1 LSPPL
6 SRTQQEAA
14 ANTAHFYSACLA
26 VCSVVVMLS
35 SCPELANGN
44 IGRRPAIYAM
54 VVASFTLSLWLSELW
69 TAAFR
74 PQAIGSTP
82 RIKRFL
88 AVVQWEC
95 SDCLL
100 IATDW
105 LSDCLPHQVR
115 FVQWECSDCLLMA
128 TDWLSDCLPHQV
140 RFVQWECS
148 DCLLMATDWLSD
160 CLPHQVRFVQ
170 WECSDCL
177 LIATDWLSD
186 CLPHQVRF
194 VQWECSDCLLIA
206 TDWLSDC
213 LPHQVRFVQWGIVAS
228 WTTFRGP
235 FDLTG
240 NGYFFSWAGVA
251 FSAFLLLSSF
261 PQLSGPLE
269 RLRDEV
275 GKSPHPPLMHAR
287 ASLIA
292 R

>member
-1 LSPPL
+1 MSPPL

-88 AVVQWEC
+88 AV
-95 SDCLL
+95 
-100 IATDW
+100 
-105 LSDCLPHQVR
+105 
-115 FVQWECSDCLLMA
+115 
-128 TDWLSDCLPHQV
+128 
-140 RFVQWECS
+140 
-148 DCLLMATDWLSD
+148 
-160 CLPHQVRFVQ
+160 
-170 WECSDCL
+170 
-177 LIATDWLSD
+177 
-186 CLPHQVRF
+186 VRF

>member
-1 LSPPL
+1 MSPPL

-88 AVVQWEC
+88 AVV
-95 SDCLL
+95 
-100 IATDW
+100 
-105 LSDCLPHQVR
+105 R
-115 FVQWECSDCLLMA
+115 FIQWECSDCLLM
-128 TDWLSDCLPHQV
+128 
-140 RFVQWECS
+140 
-148 DCLLMATDWLSD
+148 
-160 CLPHQVRFVQ
+160 
-170 WECSDCL
+170 
-177 LIATDWLSD
+177 
-186 CLPHQVRF
+186 
-194 VQWECSDCLLIA
+194 A

>member
-1 LSPPL
+1 MRLSASDCVWNLSPPL

-88 AVVQWEC
+88 AVV
-95 SDCLL
+95 
-100 IATDW
+100 
-105 LSDCLPHQVR
+105 R
-115 FVQWECSDCLLMA
+115 FVQWECSDCLLM
-128 TDWLSDCLPHQV
+128 
-140 RFVQWECS
+140 
-148 DCLLMATDWLSD
+148 
-160 CLPHQVRFVQ
+160 
-170 WECSDCL
+170 
-177 LIATDWLSD
+177 
-186 CLPHQVRF
+186 
-194 VQWECSDCLLIA
+194 A

>member
-6 SRTQQEAA
+6 SRTQKEAA

-88 AVVQWEC
+88 AVV
-95 SDCLL
+95 
-100 IATDW
+100 
-105 LSDCLPHQVR
+105 
-115 FVQWECSDCLLMA
+115 
-128 TDWLSDCLPHQV
+128 
-140 RFVQWECS
+140 
-148 DCLLMATDWLSD
+148 
-160 CLPHQVRFVQ
+160 
-170 WECSDCL
+170 
-177 LIATDWLSD
+177 
-186 CLPHQVRF
+186 RF

-251 FSAFLLLSSF
+251 FSAFMLLSSF

>member
-88 AVVQWEC
+88 AVV
-95 SDCLL
+95 
-100 IATDW
+100 
-105 LSDCLPHQVR
+105 
-115 FVQWECSDCLLMA
+115 
-128 TDWLSDCLPHQV
+128 
-140 RFVQWECS
+140 
-148 DCLLMATDWLSD
+148 
-160 CLPHQVRFVQ
+160 RFVQ

-186 CLPHQVRF
+186 SLP
-194 VQWECSDCLLIA
+194 L
-206 TDWLSDC
+206 
-213 LPHQVRFVQWGIVAS
+213 QVRFVQWGIVAS

>member
-1 LSPPL
+1 LRLKREPTL

-88 AVVQWEC
+88 AV
-95 SDCLL
+95 
-100 IATDW
+100 
-105 LSDCLPHQVR
+105 
-115 FVQWECSDCLLMA
+115 
-128 TDWLSDCLPHQV
+128 
-140 RFVQWECS
+140 
-148 DCLLMATDWLSD
+148 
-160 CLPHQVRFVQ
+160 
-170 WECSDCL
+170 
-177 LIATDWLSD
+177 
-186 CLPHQVRF
+186 VRF

>member
-1 LSPPL
+1 
-6 SRTQQEAA
+6 
-14 ANTAHFYSACLA
+14 
-26 VCSVVVMLS
+26 MLS

-88 AVVQWEC
+88 AV
-95 SDCLL
+95 
-100 IATDW
+100 
-105 LSDCLPHQVR
+105 
-115 FVQWECSDCLLMA
+115 
-128 TDWLSDCLPHQV
+128 
-140 RFVQWECS
+140 
-148 DCLLMATDWLSD
+148 
-160 CLPHQVRFVQ
+160 VRFVQ

>member
-88 AVVQWEC
+88 AVV
-95 SDCLL
+95 
-100 IATDW
+100 
-105 LSDCLPHQVR
+105 R
-115 FVQWECSDCLLMA
+115 FVQWECSDCLLM
-128 TDWLSDCLPHQV
+128 
-140 RFVQWECS
+140 
-148 DCLLMATDWLSD
+148 
-160 CLPHQVRFVQ
+160 
-170 WECSDCL
+170 
-177 LIATDWLSD
+177 
-186 CLPHQVRF
+186 
-194 VQWECSDCLLIA
+194 A

>member
-1 LSPPL
+1 
-6 SRTQQEAA
+6 
-14 ANTAHFYSACLA
+14 
-26 VCSVVVMLS
+26 MLS
-35 SCPELANGN
+35 SCPELALGN

-74 PQAIGSTP
+74 PHAIGSTP

-88 AVVQWEC
+88 AV
-95 SDCLL
+95 
-100 IATDW
+100 
-105 LSDCLPHQVR
+105 
-115 FVQWECSDCLLMA
+115 
-128 TDWLSDCLPHQV
+128 
-140 RFVQWECS
+140 
-148 DCLLMATDWLSD
+148 
-160 CLPHQVRFVQ
+160 VRFVQ

-186 CLPHQVRF
+186 F
-194 VQWECSDCLLIA
+194 
-206 TDWLSDC
+206 

>member
-88 AVVQWEC
+88 AV
-95 SDCLL
+95 
-100 IATDW
+100 
-105 LSDCLPHQVR
+105 
-115 FVQWECSDCLLMA
+115 
-128 TDWLSDCLPHQV
+128 
-140 RFVQWECS
+140 
-148 DCLLMATDWLSD
+148 
-160 CLPHQVRFVQ
+160 
-170 WECSDCL
+170 
-177 LIATDWLSD
+177 
-186 CLPHQVRF
+186 VRF

>member
-1 LSPPL
+1 MRLIASDCVWNLSPPL

-88 AVVQWEC
+88 AVV
-95 SDCLL
+95 
-100 IATDW
+100 
-105 LSDCLPHQVR
+105 R
-115 FVQWECSDCLLMA
+115 FVQWECSDCLLM
-128 TDWLSDCLPHQV
+128 
-140 RFVQWECS
+140 
-148 DCLLMATDWLSD
+148 
-160 CLPHQVRFVQ
+160 
-170 WECSDCL
+170 
-177 LIATDWLSD
+177 
-186 CLPHQVRF
+186 
-194 VQWECSDCLLIA
+194 A

>member
-1 LSPPL
+1 
-6 SRTQQEAA
+6 
-14 ANTAHFYSACLA
+14 
-26 VCSVVVMLS
+26 MLS

-88 AVVQWEC
+88 AV
-95 SDCLL
+95 
-100 IATDW
+100 
-105 LSDCLPHQVR
+105 
-115 FVQWECSDCLLMA
+115 
-128 TDWLSDCLPHQV
+128 
-140 RFVQWECS
+140 
-148 DCLLMATDWLSD
+148 
-160 CLPHQVRFVQ
+160 
-170 WECSDCL
+170 
-177 LIATDWLSD
+177 
-186 CLPHQVRF
+186 VRF

>member
-1 LSPPL
+1 MSPPL

-88 AVVQWEC
+88 AVV
-95 SDCLL
+95 
-100 IATDW
+100 
-105 LSDCLPHQVR
+105 
-115 FVQWECSDCLLMA
+115 
-128 TDWLSDCLPHQV
+128 
-140 RFVQWECS
+140 
-148 DCLLMATDWLSD
+148 
-160 CLPHQVRFVQ
+160 RFVQ

-186 CLPHQVRF
+186 SLP
-194 VQWECSDCLLIA
+194 L
-206 TDWLSDC
+206 
-213 LPHQVRFVQWGIVAS
+213 QVRFVQWGIVAS